1 MKKLN
6 SAGNDNVN
14 ECRQTTT
21 TAETDLIRLRNFF
34 WSNSTFLCSNR
45 KRVQNFHFLFTN
57 AICQNLH
64 LVRFGL
70 FGLQLCAV
78 RCCHHILPESMLI
91 NRGFILYVDVCLR
104 IGQWE
109 PTKKTV
115 GKRYFHVSL
124 VVFFVVVLRRCLD
137 GAFGYVCSEARKERE
152 RA

>member
-1 MKKLN
+1 MNHNKKKCHITICQPKCTWILLRSLERFFFDEKWMKKLN

-70 FGLQLCAV
+70 FGLQQCGV

-104 IGQWE
+104 IG
-109 PTKKTV
+109 
-115 GKRYFHVSL
+115 
-124 VVFFVVVLRRCLD
+124 
-137 GAFGYVCSEARKERE
+137 
-152 RA
+152 